1 MVKGNA
7 RGSRKK
13 RKGGRRTKGW
23 RLDPLKAEAKTE
35 EVEING
41 LALNPPI
48 EDLYVETQEEAC
60 LRAGTTSPI
69 FPDKVSLPEVKPLWA
84 IRLWRWLCRLFGRA

>member
-60 LRAGTTSPI
+60 LRI
-69 FPDKVSLPEVKPLWA
+69 LEVKPFWIL
-84 IRLWRWLCRLFGRA
+84 RLWRWIKSRFVK